1 MCGEG
6 QRRHTDRYF
15 RGGSCYQR
23 CIADALILDRS
34 CRPIPPSPCYLVRRV
49 VTYIHWNE
57 RRFALLSLSE
67 RRTPSVNIYSYREG
81 KDTHTRFKLNKRCG
95 PKSKFMFAEGKTK
108 APITSSGL
116 RDGAGQSVTA
126 ELFAIAHS
134 QMTCARRATV
144 SIISPGTTPY
154 LGLLG
159 KS

>member
-1 MCGEG
+1 MEPLGSNLVRYQCHTGANTLCGEG

-23 CIADALILDRS
+23 CVADALILDRS

-81 KDTHTRFKLNKRCG
+81 KDTYTRFKLNKRCG

-108 APITSSGL
+108 APIYVIRPQGRRWPI
-116 RDGAGQSVTA
+116 RDA
-126 ELFAIAHS
+126 
-134 QMTCARRATV
+134 
-144 SIISPGTTPY
+144 
-154 LGLLG
+154 
-159 KS
+159 